1 MTVGAK
7 PARGKRRARSMSLI
21 IGVVCTILMAPT
33 HAAECQRVSFDRWL
47 ESFKQQAAAQGISQ
61 KTIAAALN
69 GVTEDP
75 SITSR
80 DRSQE
85 VFQQSFEQFSSRMIS
100 PDRLRKGANMLKRY
114 GSILD
119 RIEERFGVAGPVLIA
134 IWGLETD
141 FGVNQGRFSTI
152 RSLATLAYDC
162 RRPEKFR
169 AELLDALR
177 IIDRGE
183 ISPNEM
189 RGAWAGEI
197 GQTQFLPSSYLKFAV
212 DFDGNGHRDLIRS
225 SPDALAST
233 ANYLKSYGWLRGQ
246 PWATGSANFDV
257 LLKWNA
263 SEVYVKTIAFFAT
276 RLAQVP

>member
-1 MTVGAK
+1 
-7 PARGKRRARSMSLI
+7 
-21 IGVVCTILMAPT
+21 MAPT

-61 KTIAAALN
+61 KTIAAALI

-119 RIEERFGVAGPVLIA
+119 RIEERFGVPGPVLIA